1 MVWCCDPLEPILSD
15 FETIQVDEFD
25 KQSVVATV
33 PSSELIVSGKFRGF
47 SVHVCNWRLMR

>member
-1 MVWCCDPLEPILSD
+1 MVWCCDPLEPILSE

-33 PSSELIVSGKFRGF
+33 PSSELIVSGRFKVVAR
-47 SVHVCNWRLMR
+47 HRLCT